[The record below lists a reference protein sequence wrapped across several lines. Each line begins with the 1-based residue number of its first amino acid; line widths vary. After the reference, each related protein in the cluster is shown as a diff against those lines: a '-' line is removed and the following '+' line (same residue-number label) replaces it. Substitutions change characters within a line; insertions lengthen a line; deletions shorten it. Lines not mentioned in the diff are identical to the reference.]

1 MKQPGTNDVSMTNK
15 ILDLL
20 REDINNCVYASG
32 QFITEAE
39 RSDKFHVS
47 KTPAREALIFLC
59 QEGLLERIPRKG
71 YLVKQLS
78 VAELQSLFQFRSIL
92 ERAAVELAI
101 RFASDGELKHI
112 EELAHQRV
120 NINDEDFYNQYNNL
134 NVRFHL
140 SIAQLSKNPYLVSS
154 LQNVLNRLRR
164 DLVLDVRSNLE
175 KSLDAHILVV
185 EAIKKR
191 DLEQAMRVTA
201 DQIEVVEKRLY
212 LR

>member
-39 RSDKFHVS
+39 ISEKFHVS

-78 VAELQSLFQFRSIL
+78 VAGLQSLVQFRSIL

>member
-20 REDINNCVYASG
+20 REDINNCAYASG

-39 RSDKFHVS
+39 ISEKFHVS

-120 NINDEDFYNQYNNL
+120 NINDEDFYNQYNNF

-140 SIAQLSKNPYLVSS
+140 SSAQLSKNPYLVSS